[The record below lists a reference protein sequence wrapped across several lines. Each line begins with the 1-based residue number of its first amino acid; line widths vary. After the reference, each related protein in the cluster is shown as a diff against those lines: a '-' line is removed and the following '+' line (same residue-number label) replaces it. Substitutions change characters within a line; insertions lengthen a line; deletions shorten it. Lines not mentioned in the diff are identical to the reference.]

1 MKMNI
6 LKTMLAKDLLK
17 RIRDGLLPALKQV
30 TSTLAQALK
39 KSVGASTPVF
49 KKIVSASTLGLKKIA
64 GAVVHAGKRI
74 FKALTPKRIGVA
86 SSVLIIALLVTGSY
100 IWLTSEV
107 PPLSSFEKARK
118 SLSHARHAEAAIYA
132 PALMEEAET
141 SWEQAAQQW
150 EQESQKWRHQRH
162 FRKALIATIK
172 VARLADSA
180 ATVATATKDSLQWL
194 AATGISLVKEKVAT
208 LRVQFENLPMQSQ
221 LRSRFFQGELAI
233 IESELAFRRED
244 YVLAVARYQQA
255 AERVGSAGDEAT
267 RILRTYLANIPKWQ
281 RWAAETIAWSKQQ
294 QEVVIIVDKIAAR
307 SQVYNAGELIIE
319 FPIELGPRWV
329 GHKKLRGDKATP
341 EGRYHITKRKER
353 ERTIYYKALEINYPN
368 DEDKLRFREA
378 VIRGEIPRGAHP
390 GGLIEIH
397 GEGGKG
403 ANWTAGCVALRN
415 DHMDEV
421 YKLAKVGTPVTI
433 VGSLKGLPAL
443 EETFQN
449 LRKHTNGHTQH

>member
-1 MKMNI
+1 MNMP
-6 LKTMLAKDLLK
+6 KTTLAKDWLK
-17 RIRDGLLPALKQV
+17 RMRDGPLPALKKI
-30 TSTLAQALK
+30 TSLLAQALK
-39 KSVGASTPVF
+39 KAVRAS
-49 KKIVSASTLGLKKIA
+49 ALLLKKIA
-64 GAVVHAGKRI
+64 RALAFGAKKIADASAQAFRKIFLALMPQRVLVAASVVMA
-74 FKALTPKRIGVA
+74 V
-86 SSVLIIALLVTGSY
+86 LLVTGSY
-100 IWLTSEV
+100 LWLSSEA
-107 PPLSSFEKARK
+107 PPLASFEKARK
-118 SLSHARHAEAAIYA
+118 SLSQARHAEAAIYA
-132 PALMEEAET
+132 PVLMQEAET
-141 SWEQAAQQW
+141 SWAQAAQQW
-150 EQESQKWRHQRH
+150 EQESQKWRHQRR
-162 FRKALIATIK
+162 FRQALIATIK
-172 VARLADSA
+172 AARLADSA
-180 ATVATATKDSLQWL
+180 ATVSAVTKDSLQWL
-194 AATGISLVKEKVAT
+194 AATGISLVKEKIET
-208 LRVQFENLPMQSQ
+208 LRAQFENLPMQSQ

-244 YVLAVARYQQA
+244 YLHAVARYQQA

-267 RILRTYLANIPKWQ
+267 RILRTYFANIPKWQ

-294 QEVVIIVDKIAAR
+294 QDVAIVVDKIAAR
-307 SQVYNAGELIIE
+307 SQIYKAGELLVE

-353 ERTIYYKALEINYPN
+353 ERTVYYKALEIDYPN

-378 VIRGEIPRGAHP
+378 LARGELPRGAHI

-449 LRKHTNGHTQH
+449 LRKHTNGHTQP